1 MEVDQKLIL
10 VSNAGSAS
18 RKYGL
23 FSGDKCLAK
32 IHFEHDKDKIVYSLQ
47 TGSEPAKSEPAK
59 INHLTFAASKVW
71 EILQSQNVIADK
83 DQIKAVAVR
92 VVAPSDYFQKDRIL
106 DTPAQQHLKA
116 LEVRAPI
123 HINATLQEIHALA
136 AAFPEAKLVGISDS
150 AFHELMPDHAKL
162 YALPSDIPAT
172 LEVRRFGY
180 HGLSAEAVIDA
191 LRAKDKLPKRLV
203 ICHLGS
209 GVSITAVL
217 GGKSV
222 DTTMGYSPLEGLM
235 MGTRSG
241 NVDITAMQV
250 LQDELNLSNAQLQDL
265 LNLRSGLLGV
275 SRLSSDVRELL
286 HHEARSKHVKLALQM
301 FVGRIQ
307 QAIGQMAAT
316 LGGIDALVFTG
327 TIGERSDEIRKRI
340 LGKLMFLGLTLDPKA
355 NHETKEASGITRI
368 SPPHHPAAIYVI
380 SSDEDLLI
388 SKKAAELLSG
398 GG

>member
-1 MEVDQKLIL
+1 MDQKLIL
-10 VSNAGSAS
+10 VANAGSAS

-23 FSGDKCLAK
+23 YKAGDCLAK
-32 IHFEHDKDKIVYSLQ
+32 IHFEHDKGKIIYTLQ
-47 TGSEPAKSEPAK
+47 VGDEPAKTEPAK

-71 EILQSQNVIADK
+71 EVLQSQNVIADK

-92 VVAPSDYFQKDRIL
+92 VVAPSGYFQKDRIL
-106 DTPAQQHLKA
+106 DAPAQQHLKA

-123 HINATLQEIHALA
+123 HINATLQEIHALTA
-136 AAFPEAKLVGISDS
+136 VFPQAKLVGISDS
-150 AFHELMPDHAKL
+150 AFHKSMPDHARL
-162 YALPSDIPAT
+162 YALPSDLPAS

-180 HGLSAEAVIDA
+180 HGISAEAVVGA
-191 LRAKDKLPKRLV
+191 LRANDKLPKRLV

-209 GVSITAVL
+209 GVSVTAVL
-217 GGKSV
+217 GNKSV
-222 DTTMGYSPLEGLM
+222 NTTMGYSPLEGVM

-286 HHEARSKHVKLALQM
+286 ARETDNKQAKLALKM

-327 TIGERSDEIRKRI
+327 TIGERSGEIRKRI
-340 LGKLMFLGLTLDPKA
+340 IGKLMFLGLTLDPKA

-388 SKKAAELLSG
+388 AKKAAKLLSG
-398 GG
+398 SS